1 MNAHDGQ
8 VVVESDYGK
17 GSTFILI
24 FPLVHKMETSDEAS
38 KENKQTYSIMV
49 IEDDISL
56 GELIVHELQDN
67 GFQVV
72 YYKNGQEA
80 IRMLEKNPPDALVL
94 DIMLED
100 ENFDGWNILNHI
112 KKSEKLRNIPV
123 IVSSALDEKEK
134 GLSLGALDYLV
145 KPYQTS
151 QLSKTIMQTLLK
163 MGKVGQVLVPEQ
175 DKE

>member
-1 MNAHDGQ
+1 MGGTGLGLSIVQEIMNAHDGQ

-67 GFQVV
+67 GFQV
-72 YYKNGQEA
+72 
-80 IRMLEKNPPDALVL
+80 
-94 DIMLED
+94 
-100 ENFDGWNILNHI
+100 
-112 KKSEKLRNIPV
+112 
-123 IVSSALDEKEK
+123 
-134 GLSLGALDYLV
+134 
-145 KPYQTS
+145 
-151 QLSKTIMQTLLK
+151 
-163 MGKVGQVLVPEQ
+163 
-175 DKE
+175 